1 LAVAFSPDGKTVLT
15 GSLDKTARLW
25 SAASGQEL
33 TPPLRHQ
40 HSVSAVAFS
49 PDGKTVLTGS
59 SDQTA
64 QLWSATSGKELTP
77 PLRHQ
82 DQVLAVAFSPDGK
95 TVLTGSGTTARLWRI
110 PVVFKGG
117 ARRMK
122 LWTQVL
128 TGTEM
133 DDHGG
138 LHVLDATTWKRRR
151 KQLLQQGQS
160 LIPREEDVLVWH
172 RREAREAEIA
182 GQWFAALWH
191 LNRLIAAAPNDSQL
205 WKDRAQAHV
214 NLEQW
219 DKAAHD
225 CGKASRL
232 DREDW
237 RVGYHHALLRLYR
250 ADAKGYR
257 QACATLLE
265 RWGSA
270 KDPGIL
276 NSVAWTCAL
285 AANAVTDLGPVVR
298 LAEKAVKGRPTDPNV
313 LNTLGAILYRAG
325 RCEEAVKRLK
335 EAIAKSPTK
344 KGSAAGWLF
353 LALAQQKLGQTDEA
367 NRCLARAR
375 ELLKAK
381 GIPWNQRLE
390 LQVLHREAE
399 ALLKGH
405 KR

>member
-1 LAVAFSPDGKTVLT
+1 VAFSPDGQTVLT
-15 GSLDKTARLW
+15 GSDDK
-25 SAASGQEL
+25 
-33 TPPLRHQ
+33 
-40 HSVSAVAFS
+40 
-49 PDGKTVLTGS
+49 
-59 SDQTA
+59 
-64 QLWSATSGKELTP
+64 
-77 PLRHQ
+77 
-82 DQVLAVAFSPDGK
+82 
-95 TVLTGSGTTARLWRI
+95 TARLWRI
-110 PVVFKGG
+110 PVVSKGG

-133 DDHGG
+133 DNHGG
-138 LHVLDATTWKRRR
+138 LHFLDASTWKRRR

-172 RREAREAEIA
+172 RREAREAERA

-191 LNRLIAAAPNDSQL
+191 LNRLITAAPNDGQL

-214 NLEQW
+214 HLEQW
-219 DKAAHD
+219 EKAAHD
-225 CGKASRL
+225 CGEASRL

-237 RVGYHHALLRLYR
+237 RVGCHHALLRLYR
-250 ADAKGYR
+250 ADEKGYR
-257 QACATLLE
+257 QACAALLE

-285 AANAVTDLGPVVR
+285 APKAVADLSPVVR
-298 LAEKAVKGRPTDPNV
+298 LAEKAVAGRPNDSGI

-344 KGSAAGWLF
+344 KGTALDWLF
-353 LALAQQKLGQTDEA
+353 LALAQQKLGRTAEA
-367 NRCLARAR
+367 KTCLARAG
-375 ELLKAK
+375 EFLKAK
-381 GIPWNQRLE
+381 GIPWDQRLE
-390 LQVLHREAE
+390 LQVLHREAA
-399 ALLKGH
+399 ALLKGT